1 MNNLQAMIQNLM
13 DGFKLNNENFL
24 DNENI
29 KMCIESYWKEYF
41 ISEIKN
47 NKINFTYENL
57 LEEIKNF
64 HISVEPTEAFAIDDR
79 LPTWLDQAIR
89 TNEEGEIRFNQ
100 YKSQLRKNGKGDMV
114 NQLDADTF
122 KILDSCHDPRN
133 CDQAWDRRG
142 LVYGNVQSGKTANY
156 IGLINRALDLGYK
169 IIIILTGVTEDLRR
183 QTQTRVDEGVISINK
198 RNTSKDLFTATT
210 ISNDLSKG
218 VDNYIRANCSLKRNS
233 IWVIKKNKTVLEN
246 LILWLDTQRKEQ
258 GSEKIKNTPI
268 LIIDDE
274 ADNASIQSLSKKDFE
289 KWDQAI
295 ELDNSEE
302 ELNSDQEKKL
312 EQARESVIK
321 AINRSIRVALSLM
334 YNKTFVAY
342 TATPYSIISQSSND
356 LSREVKIRGQK
367 FKIDADDLFPRDF
380 IIPIKPGRSY
390 IGIERL
396 YNSDDKL
403 NLPAN
408 ININETYKEKL
419 DNIFPTKRGHDY
431 LFEKI
436 PQSLKDAIIHF
447 IIVIIIKKHRGI
459 IGYNSMLIHTS
470 HLTFKADYVADKV
483 DDYLKDLMNDL
494 RVTDSKIL
502 ERFNFIFK
510 KIVKTAQ
517 NKLFKQYFN
526 LDSEFPKSIT
536 KNDIKTV
543 LLPEKDDVK
552 LELVS
557 YHSSKDPNLIHKE
570 HTLNYELPKNE
581 FKNYIV
587 VGGNR
592 LSRGLTL
599 EGLSISYFV
608 RGSTRQDSLYQMAR
622 WFGYRS
628 GYEDLIKIYMPNDQI
643 MWFKSIFK
651 LETELRNDFDENNDP
666 ENPTLPKNAIIK
678 IALHTDDD
686 LHLTPSQRKKFPS
699 ICDPG
704 KLRKT
709 REWLTHLNGGNFSRK
724 VDKDD
729 GKQKQNMSS
738 VKSLFEKLYDRYNVK
753 LFDNETILKGTSAYK
768 SKNISF
774 TEIPSHEIVSFL
786 NSFKFYDGDFK
797 MKTLAGYID
806 ENSLSLKNWSV
817 SLVNRN
823 TNKENIYNDWN
834 VSKYL
839 KNDDDQEFLKLTQ
852 RKYTLVRDYYQVGS
866 IIETKARDSTFD
878 LIDSENFEMF
888 SSDINEQISKN
899 IRETKKIPLLLI
911 YPAKYNDFIYP
922 LLYVY
927 CPLIKSNKPVKYLY
941 RKSYQK

>member
-1 MNNLQAMIQNLM
+1 MH
-13 DGFKLNNENFL
+13 KRELNNDNFL
-24 DNENI
+24 DDHFI
-29 KMCIESYWKEYF
+29 KALNKVYWKEYF
-41 ISEIKN
+41 EEIIKTH
-47 NKINFTYENL
+47 KINFTYEDLINK
-57 LEEIKNF
+57 IKESFKN
-64 HISVEPTEAFAIDDR
+64 IEPTEAFAIDYR

-89 TNEEGEIRFNQ
+89 TNEKGEVRFKK
-100 YKSQLRKNGKGDMV
+100 YKEDLRNDGLGDIV

-156 IGLINRALDLGYK
+156 IGLINRALDSGYK

-183 QTQTRVDEGVISINK
+183 QTQIRVNEGVIKINNSNDK
-198 RNTSKDLFTATT
+198 NKKLYSPTT
-210 ISNDLSKG
+210 IEEDLSKRLNTQLL
-218 VDNYIRANCSLKRNS
+218 VNYTTKENS

-246 LILWLDTQRKEQ
+246 LILWLDKQRKDQ
-258 GSEKIKNTPI
+258 GSDRIKNTPI

-302 ELNSDQEKKL
+302 ELNADQEKKL
-312 EQARESVIK
+312 EQARESIIK

-334 YNKTFVAY
+334 HNKTFVGY
-342 TATPYSIISQSSND
+342 TATPYSIISQSSKD
-356 LSREVKIRGQK
+356 LSGREIEIRGQK

-408 ININETYKEKL
+408 ININERYKENI

-431 LFEKI
+431 FFEKI

-447 IIVIIIKKHRGI
+447 IIVIIIKKYRGI

-510 KIVKTAQ
+510 KIVNTAQ

-570 HTLNYELPKNE
+570 HTLNYELPKKQ
-581 FKNYIV
+581 FKNYIII
-587 VGGNR
+587 GGNR

-599 EGLSISYFV
+599 KGLSISYFV

-666 ENPTLPKNAIIK
+666 ENPTLPKNAIIRM
-678 IALHTDDD
+678 ALHTDDD

-709 REWLTHLNGGNFSRK
+709 RAWTTHLNGGNFSRK

-888 SSDINEQISKN
+888 SNDVNEQISKN
-899 IRETKKIPLLLI
+899 IREAKKIPLLLI
-911 YPAKYNDFIYP
+911 YPAKYKDFIYP

-927 CPLIKSNKPVKYLY
+927 CPLIESNKPVQYLY